1 VKSEECEEEE
11 SLKVERKII
20 MNTNSKQHR
29 LVILGSGESG
39 VGAALLGKQKGYEVF
54 VSDGGKIKDGY
65 KKELEAAGIAFEERG
80 HTEALILNADEV
92 CKSPGI
98 PEKAE
103 MVKKIRA
110 KGIQV
115 ISEIELAYRFKG
127 DSKIIAITGSNGK
140 STTTSL
146 IYHICITAGLDAALV
161 GNIGYS
167 FAKQIAEAPKA
178 WYIAEISSFQLDDII
193 TFRPDVSVLLNIT
206 EDHLDRYEY
215 KFENYINS
223 KFKIIQNQTMEDHFI
238 YCLDDEVI
246 TSKLS
251 TLILPT
257 NPLPFSMKQE
267 LKKGGYIKGDQMM
280 LRIQEER
287 VSMSIYDFALKGKHN
302 NYNTMAAGIAAATI
316 GIRKEKIREAV
327 KNFHSL
333 EHRMEFV
340 AMVRGVEFINDSKA
354 TNVNSTWYAL
364 ESMNKPTVLVLGGT
378 DKGNDYGLIADL
390 VKEKVKAIVCMGV
403 DNQKIIAAFKDLVPV
418 IVETDSA
425 KKAVNASF
433 KLAEKG
439 DVVLLSPAC
448 ASFDLFKNY
457 EDRGCQFKDAVKE
470 L

>member
-1 VKSEECEEEE
+1 MDRYSIVCGDVDSDPENE
-11 SLKVERKII
+11 I
-20 MNTNSKQHR
+20 MEMKQHR
-29 LVILGSGESG
+29 LVILGGGESG
-39 VGAALLGKQKGYEVF
+39 VGAALLGKQKGYDVF
-54 VSDGGKIKDGY
+54 LSDGGQIKPVY
-65 KKELEAAGIAFEERG
+65 EKELIDNQIDFESAKHSLE
-80 HTEALILNADEV
+80 LILNADEV
-92 CKSPGI
+92 MKSPGI
-98 PEKAE
+98 PEKNE
-103 MVKKIRA
+103 VVKAIRA
-110 KGIQV
+110 KGIPV
-115 ISEIELAYRFKG
+115 ISEVELAYRFKG
-127 DSKIIAITGSNGK
+127 DSKIVAITGSNGK

-146 IYHICITAGLDAALV
+146 IYHICKTAGLDCALV

-167 FAKQIAEAPKA
+167 FAKQVAEDPKPL
-178 WYIAEISSFQLDDII
+178 YVAEISSFQLDDIKD
-193 TFRPDVSVLLNIT
+193 FRADVSVLLNIT
-206 EDHLDRYEY
+206 EDHLDRYDY

-223 KFKIIQNQTMEDHFI
+223 KFKIIQNQTMNDYFI
-238 YCLDDEVI
+238 YCEDDEVI
-246 TSKLS
+246 MNKLRLL
-251 TLILPT
+251 TIHT

-267 LKKGGYIKGDQMM
+267 VKKGGYIKGDQMM

-302 NYNTMAAGIAAATI
+302 NYNTMAAGIAATTL

-364 ESMNKPTVLVLGGT
+364 ESMTKPTVLVLGGT
-378 DKGNDYGLIADL
+378 DKGNDYTLIEEL
-390 VKEKVKAIVCMGV
+390 VKEKVKAIVCMGL
-403 DNQKIIAAFKDLVPV
+403 DNSKIIEAFKDIVPV

-425 KKAVNASF
+425 KKAVNTSF
-433 KLAEKG
+433 KLAAKG

-457 EDRGCQFKDAVKE
+457 EDRGTQFKEAVKE

>member
-1 VKSEECEEEE
+1 MDRYSIVCGNVDSDPENE
-11 SLKVERKII
+11 I
-20 MNTNSKQHR
+20 MEMKQHR
-29 LVILGSGESG
+29 LVILGGGESG
-39 VGAALLGKQKGYEVF
+39 VGAALLGKQKGYDVF
-54 VSDGGKIKDGY
+54 LSDGGQIKPVY
-65 KKELEAAGIAFEERG
+65 EKELINNQIDFESAKHSLE
-80 HTEALILNADEV
+80 LILNADEV
-92 CKSPGI
+92 MKSPGI
-98 PEKAE
+98 PEKNE
-103 MVKKIRA
+103 VVKAIRA
-110 KGIQV
+110 KGIPV
-115 ISEIELAYRFKG
+115 ISEVELAYRFKG
-127 DSKIIAITGSNGK
+127 DSKIVAITGSNGK

-146 IYHICITAGLDAALV
+146 IYHICKTAGLDCALV

-167 FAKQIAEAPKA
+167 FAKQVAEDPKPL
-178 WYIAEISSFQLDDII
+178 YVAEISSFQLDDIKD
-193 TFRPDVSVLLNIT
+193 FRADVSVLLNIT
-206 EDHLDRYEY
+206 EDHLDRYDY

-223 KFKIIQNQTMEDHFI
+223 KFKIIQNQTMNDYFI
-238 YCLDDEVI
+238 YCEDDEVI
-246 TSKLS
+246 MNKLRLL
-251 TLILPT
+251 TIHT

-267 LKKGGYIKGDQMM
+267 VKKGGYIKGDQMM

-302 NYNTMAAGIAAATI
+302 NYNTMAAGIAATTL

-364 ESMNKPTVLVLGGT
+364 ESMTKPTVLVLGGT
-378 DKGNDYGLIADL
+378 DKGNDYTLIEEL
-390 VKEKVKAIVCMGV
+390 VKEKVKAIVCMGL
-403 DNQKIIAAFKDLVPV
+403 DNSKIIEAFKDIVPV

-425 KKAVNASF
+425 KKAVNTSF
-433 KLAEKG
+433 KLAAKG

-457 EDRGCQFKDAVKE
+457 EDRGTQFKEAVKE